1 MALSARIPP
10 QKQVL
15 PEEASYSLFSS
26 FLNPFCEN
34 KFSATKQPYYTLPF
48 GKRQSFPAII
58 DRMRRKAGADGGT
71 GKSRIGRQEGQHRI
85 LCAALPIRFSPVRFP
100 ASAVPY
106 SAVLMNTCISP
117 SPGWPMH
124 NKGSTAGRLLR
135 IPPFHIPGINP
146 RYLLSVPPVSF
157 LSS

>member
-15 PEEASYSLFSS
+15 PEEAFYSLFSS

-58 DRMRRKAGADGGT
+58 DSMHREAGADGGT
-71 GKSRIGRQEGQHRI
+71 GKSPYQQTGRAAPCLMCCPSYPFYSCQVPRIGGTLFGSFDEYLHFPLTPVGPCI
-85 LCAALPIRFSPVRFP
+85 IRDPLQDGFFVFRRSIFPV
-100 ASAVPY
+100 
-106 SAVLMNTCISP
+106 
-117 SPGWPMH
+117 
-124 NKGSTAGRLLR
+124 
-135 IPPFHIPGINP
+135 
-146 RYLLSVPPVSF
+146 
-157 LSS
+157 